1 MKKIRYAYSRKQS
14 WTKLVEKLIVGV
26 GYYKITPDNFFEIK
40 DMLLETETDKLAHEL
55 KQDRGDDSGRY
66 EGGNND

>member
-1 MKKIRYAYSRKQS
+1 MNY
-14 WTKLVEKLIVGV
+14 KLPFDPMPEL
-26 GYYKITPDNFFEIK
+26 
-40 DMLLETETDKLAHEL
+40 DKLAKEAHEL